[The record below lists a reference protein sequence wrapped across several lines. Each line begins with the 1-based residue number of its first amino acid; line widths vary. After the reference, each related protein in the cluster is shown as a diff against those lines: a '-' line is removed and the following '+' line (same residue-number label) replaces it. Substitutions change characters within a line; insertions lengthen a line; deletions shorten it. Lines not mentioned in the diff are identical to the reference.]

1 MEEQRKTERLKE
13 FNELT
18 ITIMSQVE
26 NLSKVKKMFNY
37 IENIS
42 VSGAKMR
49 GNIVLPVDTLLKMDF
64 KLKNLK
70 KNITAIGKIKWIKI
84 IIEDKYYETGV
95 EFVDTPG
102 EAIEKL
108 GDYITW
114 KKKAMGL

>member
-1 MEEQRKTERLKE
+1 MEEQRKAERLKE

-26 NLSKVKKMFNY
+26 NLPKVKKMFNY

-42 VSGAKMR
+42 VSGAKIR

-64 KLKNLK
+64 NLKSLK